1 MLLFLYY
8 FYGESYG
15 NTKLFVQMMIIKYI
29 ITKNFQNQNLIKF
42 IIKLKNG
49 VSILG
54 EFPWIFLVYGQN
66 CDYQP
71 RSRNT

>member
-1 MLLFLYY
+1 MLLFAYY
-8 FYGESYG
+8 FYGVYYG

-42 IIKLKNG
+42 IVKLKNE

-54 EFPWIFLVYGQN
+54 EFLWIFLVYGQN
-66 CDYQP
+66 CDC
-71 RSRNT
+71 